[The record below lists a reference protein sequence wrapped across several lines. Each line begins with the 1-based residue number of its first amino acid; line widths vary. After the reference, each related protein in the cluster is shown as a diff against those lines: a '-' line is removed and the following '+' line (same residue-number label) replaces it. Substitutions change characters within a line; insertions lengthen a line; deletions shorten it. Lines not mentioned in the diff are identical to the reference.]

1 MRPNWLLDVHDEGLG
16 VLTAWVRQHGGPAR
30 PCRFVAPCRLHV
42 AATSERLRALQVWLD
57 QPEVRL
63 HYGVIDS
70 TAIEAPVALGGPPQ
84 AILEVSLRRPRE
96 RIALARTIDD
106 RGLHR
111 HHTLL
116 SVDVDPVQAWLTSHE
131 LELFGGV
138 DVEAASPIPRPCE
151 GLMGDLRVLRMDG
164 RWEGPMQDGRL
175 RDVVLTSVEAVG
187 LSPFGASESFPL
199 DGAEGL
205 QQMLA
210 AVERADP
217 DVVLT
222 EGGDAHLLPVLRHR
236 GQAWGMDVRLGRTP
250 SPLATPSRRT
260 TVRSYG
266 RLLRRGGHHR
276 LEGRVHIDLATSFL
290 GREAGLPG
298 LIELSQASGCPLDAV
313 ARRSPGA
320 VISAIQVRTAMQDG
334 VLIPWRKNRPEDTT
348 TGWDLLHADRGGL
361 HLDPTPGLHFDV
373 FELDFASLFP
383 SLIATRNISPE
394 TLGCTCCSGRAE
406 GPLVP
411 LDPDEAKRWFR
422 QRLVGQRL
430 DRAPSSPSTAL
441 AVPGLGLATCL
452 QQHGLLGRVVAPLIR
467 RRRELKARRTAPRDD
482 ADRRQLALKW
492 LLVTCFGYT
501 GYRNARF
508 GRIEA
513 HEAICAWARDV
524 MMTGIETARSD
535 GWEVVHGIVDSLWI
549 TDVRGRSPEERAE
562 DAQRLADRLGAITG
576 IPLEVEGRYPVLA
589 ILPRRSDGAG
599 ALTRYWGCGI
609 DAVKVRGIEA
619 RQHSTSAFVKR
630 FQHDALAELRD
641 HVLAHG
647 PSVDAMESLL
657 LDAHDRARAALVAGA
672 VPLEDLLVARRVERG
687 VDERTVNTALLRA
700 LQRSERLGWPV
711 ALGSR
716 LRFVEVDDEGD
727 GVRLGTELIAG
738 DSTRPRPDMH
748 VHVRRLD
755 RAAWSLLAPFGWGLE
770 PLRRPL
776 GQGRLPVVGSVQH
789 AR

>member
-1 MRPNWLLDVHDEGLG
+1 
-16 VLTAWVRQHGGPAR
+16 
-30 PCRFVAPCRLHV
+30 
-42 AATSERLRALQVWLD
+42 LQ
-57 QPEVRL
+57 
-63 HYGVIDS
+63 
-70 TAIEAPVALGGPPQ
+70 
-84 AILEVSLRRPRE
+84 
-96 RIALARTIDD
+96 
-106 RGLHR
+106 
-111 HHTLL
+111 
-116 SVDVDPVQAWLTSHE
+116 
-131 LELFGGV
+131 
-138 DVEAASPIPRPCE
+138 
-151 GLMGDLRVLRMDG
+151 
-164 RWEGPMQDGRL
+164 
-175 RDVVLTSVEAVG
+175 
-187 LSPFGASESFPL
+187 
-199 DGAEGL
+199 
-205 QQMLA
+205 
-210 AVERADP
+210 
-217 DVVLT
+217 
-222 EGGDAHLLPVLRHR
+222 
-236 GQAWGMDVRLGRTP
+236 
-250 SPLATPSRRT
+250 
-260 TVRSYG
+260 
-266 RLLRRGGHHR
+266 
-276 LEGRVHIDLATSFL
+276 GRVHIDLATSFL

-298 LIELSQASGCPLDAV
+298 LIELSQASGRPLDAV

-394 TLGCTCCSGRAE
+394 TLGCTCCSGRAD

-411 LDPDEAKRWFR
+411 LDPDDAKRWFR

-430 DRAPSSPSTAL
+430 ARAPSGPSTAL
-441 AVPGLGLATCL
+441 AVPGLALATCL

-467 RRRELKARRTAPRDD
+467 RRRELKAQRTGPRDD

-535 GWEVVHGIVDSLWI
+535 GWDVVHGIVDSLWI
-549 TDVRGRSPEERAE
+549 TDVLGRSPEECAE
-562 DAQRLADRLGAITG
+562 AAQRLADRLGATTG

-599 ALTRYWGCGI
+599 ALTRYWGCGV

-630 FQHDALAELRD
+630 FQHDALSELRE

-647 PSVDAMESLL
+647 PSVDAMEALL
-657 LDAHDRARAALVAGA
+657 LGAHDRARAALVAGD

-687 VDERTVNTALLRA
+687 VDERTVNTALQRA

-716 LRFVEVDDEGD
+716 VRFVEVDDEGD
-727 GVRLGTELIAG
+727 RVMLATELLTD
-738 DSTRPRPDMH
+738 DSTRPRPDMD

-755 RAAWSLLAPFGWGLE
+755 RAAWSLLAPFGWDLE

-776 GQGRLPVVGSVQH
+776 GQGRLPVV
-789 AR
+789 

>member
-1 MRPNWLLDVHDEGLG
+1 MRPSWLLDVHDEGLG
-16 VLTAWVRQHGGPAR
+16 VLTAWVRQQGGAAR
-30 PCRFVAPCRLHV
+30 PWRFAAPCPLHV
-42 AATSERLRALQVWLD
+42 AATPERLRALQVWLD

-63 HYGVIDS
+63 HHGVTDC
-70 TAIEAPVALGGPPQ
+70 TTIEAPVALGGPLHS
-84 AILEVSLRRPRE
+84 ILEVSLQRPRK
-96 RIALARTIDD
+96 RIQLARAIDD

-131 LELFGGV
+131 IELFGGIHI
-138 DVEAASPIPRPCE
+138 DAASPQPRPCE
-151 GLMGDLRVLRMDG
+151 GLMDDLRVVRMDG
-164 RWEGPMQDGRL
+164 RWDGPMQDGRL
-175 RDVVLTSVEAVG
+175 CAIVLTSVEAVG
-187 LSPFGASESFPL
+187 LSSLGTGASFSL
-199 DGAEGL
+199 NDAEGL

-210 AVERADP
+210 AIERDDP

-222 EGGDAHLLPVLRHR
+222 EGGDAHLLPALRHR
-236 GQAWGMDVRLGRTP
+236 AEAWGVALRLGR
-250 SPLATPSRRT
+250 SSSSLATPSRRT

-276 LEGRVHIDLATSFL
+276 LQGRVHIDLATSFL

-298 LIELSQASGCPLDAV
+298 LIELSQASGRPLDAV

-394 TLGCTCCSGRAE
+394 TLGCACCSGRAD

-430 DRAPSSPSTAL
+430 ARAPSGPSTAL

-467 RRRELKARRTAPRDD
+467 RRRELKAQRTGPRDD

-524 MMTGIETARSD
+524 MMTGIETARSE

-549 TDVRGRSPEERAE
+549 TDVLGRSPDERAE
-562 DAQRLADRLGAITG
+562 AAQRLAERLGATTG

-599 ALTRYWGCGI
+599 ALTRYWGCGV

-641 HVLAHG
+641 HVLTHE
-647 PSVDAMESLL
+647 PSVDAMEALL
-657 LDAHDRARAALVAGA
+657 LRAHDRARAALAAGN

-687 VDERTVNTALLRA
+687 LDERTVNTALQRA

-711 ALGSR
+711 GLGSR
-716 LRFVEVDDEGD
+716 VRFVEVDDEGD
-727 GVRLGTELIAG
+727 GVVLATELLTD
-738 DSTRPRPDMH
+738 DSARPRPDMA

-755 RAAWSLLAPFGWGLE
+755 RAAWSLLAPFGWDLE

-776 GQGRLPVVGSVQH
+776 GQGRLPVV
-789 AR
+789 

>member
-1 MRPNWLLDVHDEGLG
+1 MRPSWLLDVHDEGLG
-16 VLTAWVRQHGGPAR
+16 VLTAWVRQQGGNAR
-30 PCRFVAPCRLHV
+30 PWRFAAPCPLHV
-42 AATSERLRALQVWLD
+42 AATPERLRALQVWLD

-63 HYGVIDS
+63 HHGVTDC
-70 TAIEAPVALGGPPQ
+70 TTIEAPVALGGPLHS
-84 AILEVSLRRPRE
+84 ILEVSLQRPRE
-96 RIALARTIDD
+96 RIQLARAIDD

-131 LELFGGV
+131 IELFGGIHI
-138 DVEAASPIPRPCE
+138 DAASPQPRPCE
-151 GLMGDLRVLRMDG
+151 GLMDDLRVVRMDG
-164 RWEGPMQDGRL
+164 RWDGPMQDGRL
-175 RDVVLTSVEAVG
+175 CAIVLTSVEAVG
-187 LSPFGASESFPL
+187 LSSLGTGASFSL
-199 DGAEGL
+199 NDAEGL

-210 AVERADP
+210 AIERDDP

-222 EGGDAHLLPVLRHR
+222 EGGDAHLLPALRHR
-236 GQAWGMDVRLGRTP
+236 AEAWGVALRLGR
-250 SPLATPSRRT
+250 SSSSLATPSRRT

-276 LEGRVHIDLATSFL
+276 LQGRVHIDLATSFL

-298 LIELSQASGCPLDAV
+298 LIELSQASGRPLDAV

-394 TLGCTCCSGRAE
+394 TLGCACCSGRAD

-430 DRAPSSPSTAL
+430 ARAPSGPSTAL

-467 RRRELKARRTAPRDD
+467 RRRELKAQRTGPRDD

-524 MMTGIETARSD
+524 MMTGIETARSE

-549 TDVRGRSPEERAE
+549 TDVLGRSPDERAE
-562 DAQRLADRLGAITG
+562 AAQRLAERLGATTG

-599 ALTRYWGCGI
+599 ALTRYWGCGV

-641 HVLAHG
+641 HVLTHE
-647 PSVDAMESLL
+647 PSVDAMEALL
-657 LDAHDRARAALVAGA
+657 LRAHDRARAALAAGN

-687 VDERTVNTALLRA
+687 LDERTVNTALQRA

-711 ALGSR
+711 GLGSR
-716 LRFVEVDDEGD
+716 VRFVEVDDEGD
-727 GVRLGTELIAG
+727 GVVLATELLTD
-738 DSTRPRPDMH
+738 DSARPRPDMA

-755 RAAWSLLAPFGWGLE
+755 RAAWSLLAPFGWDLE

-776 GQGRLPVVGSVQH
+776 GQGRLPVV
-789 AR
+789 

>member
-1 MRPNWLLDVHDEGLG
+1 MRPSWLLDVHDEGLG
-16 VLTAWVRQHGGPAR
+16 VLTAWVRQQGGNAR
-30 PCRFVAPCRLHV
+30 PWRFVAPCPLHV
-42 AATSERLRALQVWLD
+42 AATPERLRALQVWLD

-63 HYGVIDS
+63 HHGVTDC
-70 TAIEAPVALGGPPQ
+70 TTIEAPVALGGPPHS
-84 AILEVSLRRPRE
+84 ILEVILQRPRE
-96 RIALARTIDD
+96 RIQLARAIDD

-131 LELFGGV
+131 IELFGGIHI
-138 DVEAASPIPRPCE
+138 DAASPRPRPCE
-151 GLMGDLRVLRMDG
+151 GLMDDLRVVRMDG
-164 RWEGPMQDGRL
+164 RWDGPMQDGRL
-175 RDVVLTSVEAVG
+175 CAVVLTSVEAVG
-187 LSPFGASESFPL
+187 LSSLGTSASFSL
-199 DGAEGL
+199 DDAEGL
-205 QQMLA
+205 HQMLA
-210 AVERADP
+210 AIERDDP

-222 EGGDAHLLPVLRHR
+222 EGGDAHLLPALRHR
-236 GQAWGMDVRLGRTP
+236 AEAWGVALRLGR
-250 SPLATPSRRT
+250 SSSSLATPSRRT

-276 LEGRVHIDLATSFL
+276 LQGRVHIDLATSFL

-298 LIELSQASGCPLDAV
+298 LIELSQASGRPLDAV

-394 TLGCTCCSGRAE
+394 TLGCTCCSGRAD

-411 LDPDEAKRWFR
+411 LDPDDAKRWFR

-430 DRAPSSPSTAL
+430 ARAPSGPSTAL

-467 RRRELKARRTAPRDD
+467 RRRELKAQRTGPRDD

-524 MMTGIETARSD
+524 MMTGIETARSE

-549 TDVRGRSPEERAE
+549 TDVLGRSPDERAE
-562 DAQRLADRLGAITG
+562 AAQRLAEWLGATTG

-599 ALTRYWGCGI
+599 ALTRYWGCGV

-641 HVLAHG
+641 HVLAHE
-647 PSVDAMESLL
+647 PSVDAMEALL
-657 LDAHDRARAALVAGA
+657 LRAHDRARAALAAGN

-687 VDERTVNTALLRA
+687 LDERTVNTALQRA

-711 ALGSR
+711 GLGSR
-716 LRFVEVDDEGD
+716 VRFVEVDDEGD
-727 GVRLGTELIAG
+727 GVVLATELLTD
-738 DSTRPRPDMH
+738 DSARPRPDMA

-755 RAAWSLLAPFGWGLE
+755 RAAWSLLAPFGWDLE

-776 GQGRLPVVGSVQH
+776 GQGRLPVV
-789 AR
+789 

>member
-1 MRPNWLLDVHDEGLG
+1 MRPSWLLDVHDEGLG
-16 VLTAWVRQHGGPAR
+16 VLTAWVRQQGGNAR
-30 PCRFVAPCRLHV
+30 PWRFAAPCPLHV
-42 AATSERLRALQVWLD
+42 AATPERLRALQVWLD

-63 HYGVIDS
+63 HHGVTDC
-70 TAIEAPVALGGPPQ
+70 TTIEAPVALGGPLHS
-84 AILEVSLRRPRE
+84 ILEVSLQRPRE
-96 RIALARTIDD
+96 RIQLARAIDD

-131 LELFGGV
+131 IELFGGIHI
-138 DVEAASPIPRPCE
+138 DAASPQPRPCE
-151 GLMGDLRVLRMDG
+151 GLMDDLRVVRMDG
-164 RWEGPMQDGRL
+164 RWDGPMQDGRL
-175 RDVVLTSVEAVG
+175 CAVVLTSVEAVG
-187 LSPFGASESFPL
+187 LSSLGTSASFSL
-199 DGAEGL
+199 DDAEGL
-205 QQMLA
+205 HQMLA
-210 AVERADP
+210 AIERDDP

-222 EGGDAHLLPVLRHR
+222 EGGDAHLLPALRHR
-236 GQAWGMDVRLGRTP
+236 AEAWAVALRLGR
-250 SPLATPSRRT
+250 SSSSLATPSRRT

-276 LEGRVHIDLATSFL
+276 LQGRVHIDLATSFL

-298 LIELSQASGCPLDAV
+298 LIELSQASGRPLDAV

-394 TLGCTCCSGRAE
+394 TLGCACCFGRAD

-430 DRAPSSPSTAL
+430 ARAPSGPSTAL

-467 RRRELKARRTAPRDD
+467 RRRELKAQRTGPRDD

-524 MMTGIETARSD
+524 MMTGIETARSE

-549 TDVRGRSPEERAE
+549 TDVLGRSPDERAE
-562 DAQRLADRLGAITG
+562 AAQRLAERLGATTG

-599 ALTRYWGCGI
+599 ALTRYWGCGV

-641 HVLAHG
+641 HVLTHE
-647 PSVDAMESLL
+647 PNVDAMEALL
-657 LDAHDRARAALVAGA
+657 LRAHDRARAALAAGN

-687 VDERTVNTALLRA
+687 LDERTVNTALQRA

-711 ALGSR
+711 GIGSR
-716 LRFVEVDDEGD
+716 VRFVEVDDEGD
-727 GVRLGTELIAG
+727 GVVLATELLTD
-738 DSTRPRPDMH
+738 DSARPRPDMA

-755 RAAWSLLAPFGWGLE
+755 RAAWSLLAPFGWDLE

-776 GQGRLPVVGSVQH
+776 GQGRLPVV
-789 AR
+789 

>member
-1 MRPNWLLDVHDEGLG
+1 MRPSWLLDVHDEGLG
-16 VLTAWVRQHGGPAR
+16 VLTAWVRQQGGNAR
-30 PCRFVAPCRLHV
+30 PWRFAAPCPLHV
-42 AATSERLRALQVWLD
+42 AATPERLRALQVWLD

-63 HYGVIDS
+63 HHGVTDC
-70 TAIEAPVALGGPPQ
+70 TTIEAPVALGGPLHS
-84 AILEVSLRRPRE
+84 ILEVSLQRPRK
-96 RIALARTIDD
+96 RIQLARAIDD

-131 LELFGGV
+131 IELFGGIHI
-138 DVEAASPIPRPCE
+138 DAASPQPRPCE
-151 GLMGDLRVLRMDG
+151 GLMDDLRVVRMDG
-164 RWEGPMQDGRL
+164 RWDGPMQDGRL
-175 RDVVLTSVEAVG
+175 CAVVLTSVEAVG
-187 LSPFGASESFPL
+187 LSSLGTSASFSL
-199 DGAEGL
+199 DDADGL
-205 QQMLA
+205 HQMLA
-210 AVERADP
+210 AIERDDP

-222 EGGDAHLLPVLRHR
+222 EGGDAHLLPALRHR
-236 GQAWGMDVRLGRTP
+236 AEAWGVALRLGRSSSSLP
-250 SPLATPSRRT
+250 TPSRRT

-276 LEGRVHIDLATSFL
+276 LQGRVHIDLATSFL

-298 LIELSQASGCPLDAV
+298 LIELSQASGRPLDTV

-394 TLGCTCCSGRAE
+394 TLGCACCSGRAD

-430 DRAPSSPSTAL
+430 ARAPSGPSTAL

-467 RRRELKARRTAPRDD
+467 RRRELKAQRTGPRDD

-524 MMTGIETARSD
+524 MMTGIETARSE

-549 TDVRGRSPEERAE
+549 TDVLGRSPDERAE
-562 DAQRLADRLGAITG
+562 AAQRLAERLGATTG

-599 ALTRYWGCGI
+599 ALTRYWGCGV

-641 HVLAHG
+641 HVLTHE
-647 PSVDAMESLL
+647 PSVDAMEALL
-657 LDAHDRARAALVAGA
+657 LRAHDRARAALAAGN

-687 VDERTVNTALLRA
+687 LDERTVNTALQRA

-711 ALGSR
+711 GLGSR
-716 LRFVEVDDEGD
+716 VRFVEVVDEGD
-727 GVRLGTELIAG
+727 GVMLATELLTD
-738 DSTRPRPDMH
+738 DSARPRPDMA

-755 RAAWSLLAPFGWGLE
+755 RAAWSLLAPFGWDLE

-776 GQGRLPVVGSVQH
+776 GQGRLPVV
-789 AR
+789 

>member
-1 MRPNWLLDVHDEGLG
+1 MRPSWLLDVHDEGLG
-16 VLTAWVRQHGGPAR
+16 VLTAWVRQQGGNAR
-30 PCRFVAPCRLHV
+30 PWRFAAPCPLHV
-42 AATSERLRALQVWLD
+42 AATPERLRALQVWLD

-63 HYGVIDS
+63 HHGVTDC
-70 TAIEAPVALGGPPQ
+70 TTIEAPVSLGGPLHS
-84 AILEVSLRRPRE
+84 ILEVSLQRPRE
-96 RIALARTIDD
+96 RIQLARAIDD

-131 LELFGGV
+131 IELFGGIHI
-138 DVEAASPIPRPCE
+138 DAASPQPRPCE
-151 GLMGDLRVLRMDG
+151 GLMDDLRVVRMDG
-164 RWEGPMQDGRL
+164 RWDGPMQDGRL
-175 RDVVLTSVEAVG
+175 CAVVLTSVEAVG
-187 LSPFGASESFPL
+187 LSSLGTGASFSL
-199 DGAEGL
+199 NDAEGL

-210 AVERADP
+210 AIERDDP

-222 EGGDAHLLPVLRHR
+222 EGGDAHLLPALRHR
-236 GQAWGMDVRLGRTP
+236 AEAWGVALRLGR
-250 SPLATPSRRT
+250 SSSSLATPSRRT

-276 LEGRVHIDLATSFL
+276 LQGRVHIDLATSFL

-298 LIELSQASGCPLDAV
+298 LIELSQASGRPLDAV

-394 TLGCTCCSGRAE
+394 TLGCTCCSERAE

-422 QRLVGQRL
+422 QRWVGQRL
-430 DRAPSSPSTAL
+430 DRAPSGPSTAL

-467 RRRELKARRTAPRDD
+467 RRRELKAQRTGPRDD

-524 MMTGIETARSD
+524 MMTGIETARSE

-549 TDVRGRSPEERAE
+549 TDVLGRSPDESAE
-562 DAQRLADRLGAITG
+562 AAQRLAERLGATTG
-576 IPLEVEGRYPVLA
+576 IPLEVEGRYPLLA

-599 ALTRYWGCGI
+599 ALTRYWGCGV

-641 HVLAHG
+641 HVLTHE
-647 PSVDAMESLL
+647 PSVDAMEALL
-657 LDAHDRARAALVAGA
+657 LRAHDRARAALAAGN

-687 VDERTVNTALLRA
+687 LDERTVNTALQRA

-711 ALGSR
+711 GLGSR
-716 LRFVEVDDEGD
+716 VRFVEVDDEGD
-727 GVRLGTELIAG
+727 GVVLATELLTD
-738 DSTRPRPDMH
+738 DSARPRPDMA

-755 RAAWSLLAPFGWGLE
+755 RAAWSLLAPFGWDLE

-776 GQGRLPVVGSVQH
+776 GQGRLPVV
-789 AR
+789 